1 MEFNSNDD
9 LRRFAKYVEEKM
21 ESLGNSSI
29 AHDLREW
36 NETAF
41 LPSELLGEL
50 RIILKRVESSNVTDP
65 ELKQQVSDCIAAIN
79 KAFGQD

>member
-1 MEFNSNDD
+1 MELNSNQD
-9 LRRFAKYVEEKM
+9 LRLFAKFLAEKM
-21 ESLGNSSI
+21 ESMGHHSI

-50 RIILKRVESSNVTDP
+50 RIILKRVESLNDIDP
-65 ELKQQVSDCIAAIN
+65 KLKQQVNDCIVAIN
-79 KAFGQD
+79 RAFGM